1 VSCKSSKQDIVVDS
15 TIETEYIAAS
25 EATKE
30 VVWIKNFISELR
42 VVRSVSS
49 PMDLYCDNNRAI
61 AQVKESRA
69 HKRVK
74 FVLRHYHLIREI
86 IGRGD
91 VKICNVH
98 TDHNVAD
105 PLTKPLPQ
113 PKYEA
118 HMRSMGIRYLHK

>member
-30 VVWIKNFISELR
+30 VVWIKNFISELG
-42 VVRSVSS
+42 VVPSVSS